1 MTERETIRQLA
12 RQESARRSESAQQ
25 QEGSIWMTNEEYGQ
39 LAGQLEQ
46 IQGRLDHIEKNL
58 IIQQPS
64 VFEITKQLYP
74 HMEAVFKKCETAGQR
89 LLTLEKMLDEHEAHM
104 AENWKTTDQIVERQK
119 TEFTAI
125 SERFQ
130 GLAIRDL
137 QGCLQQMRADLA
149 TVLTAEEKCEETLA
163 ECREAARQVLHIY
176 KVASGAIQELAVTAA
191 SHVNQVRESSE
202 EAIEQARVKFVNNF
216 RRLDTTLWESPL
228 LSLVLTGI
236 MVVLL
241 STFTVWM
248 LNSFIGEGEIRQ
260 ASEASTIAM
269 QEALKP
275 VIEKIER
282 QTQNLD
288 VIYEQSEAFKLY
300 LRSLP
305 ANQRDKKRA
314 ELIEGAMRQKQ
325 KAAEDARKQAD

>member
-12 RQESARRSESAQQ
+12 RQESARRNESAQQ
-25 QEGSIWMTNEEYGQ
+25 QEGSIGMTNEEYGQ
-39 LAGQLEQ
+39 LAEQLRQ

-74 HMEAVFKKCETAGQR
+74 HMEAVFEKCETAGQR
-89 LLTLEKMLDEHEAHM
+89 LLALEKMLDEHETHM
-104 AENWKTTDQIVERQK
+104 AENWKATDQIVERQK

-130 GLAIRDL
+130 GLAIKDL

-149 TVLTAEEKCEETLA
+149 TALAAEEKCEETLA
-163 ECREAARQVLHIY
+163 QCRELARQVLQIY
-176 KVASGAIQELAVTAA
+176 ETASGNIQELAVTAA
-191 SHVNQVRESSE
+191 SYVNQVRESSE
-202 EAIEQARVKFVNNF
+202 EAIEQARVKFVRTF
-216 RRLDTTLWESPL
+216 RRLDTTIWESPL
-228 LSLVLTGI
+228 LSLALAGILVVMLSAITGWA
-236 MVVLL
+236 LN
-241 STFTVWM
+241 TFT
-248 LNSFIGEGEIRQ
+248 GEREIRQ
-260 ASEASTIAM
+260 AIKISATAT
-269 QEALKP
+269 QEAVTP
-275 VIEKIER
+275 VIEKIQR

-288 VIYEQSEAFKLY
+288 VIYEQSEAFELY

-314 ELIEGAMRQKQ
+314 ELIKGAKSQKQ
-325 KAAEDARKQAD
+325 KAPEDARKQAD